1 MHYTQLVIIILI
13 VILSGYFI
21 GLNIVN
27 IVDKRLTDISI
38 NIPKSNL
45 VVKFSNLKEEIEK
58 FENINKNGVTEND
71 VTENAVTENFV
82 DSNDFQFIGMNKK
95 EQPCCFKN
103 HLHEDCNH
111 GQENYGD
118 PYIMSP
124 VDKNA
129 FKYNF
134 DSTKSTLQDYVNWL
148 YLFTN
153 DPYELPYN
161 HRKNLISI
169 QSNEK
174 ISNIPKLDYKLNS
187 MDFFTKL
194 YNSGNSSFE
203 NKSKLEGYNFVNY
216 SSNGLSNINNP
227 SSIGARN

>member
-1 MHYTQLVIIILI
+1 MDYTQLAIIILI

-58 FENINKNGVTEND
+58 FDNNKKEENVTES
-71 VTENAVTENFV
+71 FV
-82 DSNDFQFIGMNKK
+82 DAKDFEFIGMNKK
-95 EQPCCFKN
+95 EERCCFKN
-103 HLHEDCNH
+103 HEHEKCKC
-111 GQENYGD
+111 GQVNYGD
-118 PYIMSP
+118 PNIMSP

-134 DSTKSTLQDYVNWL
+134 DSKRATLQDYVNWL
-148 YLFTN
+148 YLFIK

-161 HRKNLISI
+161 HRKNLITIESG
-169 QSNEK
+169 NK
-174 ISNIPKLDYKLNS
+174 ISKIPKLDYKLNS
-187 MDFFTKL
+187 IDFFTKL
-194 YNSGNSSFE
+194 YDSGNSSFQ
-203 NKSKLEGYNFVNY
+203 NNSKLEGYNFVDY
-216 SSNGLSNINNP
+216 SSKRLSSIKNP